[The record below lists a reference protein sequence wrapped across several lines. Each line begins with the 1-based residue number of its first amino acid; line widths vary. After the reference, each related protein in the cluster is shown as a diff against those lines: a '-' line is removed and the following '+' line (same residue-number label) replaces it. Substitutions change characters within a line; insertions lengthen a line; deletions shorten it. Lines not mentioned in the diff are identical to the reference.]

1 MGGLAG
7 LIHFGGTVPDASV
20 ISAMSERLRHRGPA
34 AEGQWSEGGC
44 HLAHR
49 LRRVGETRTKQ
60 PAVTDDVVL
69 LLDGWIYD
77 HEALSSMADDGPPS
91 ASDVEALIRA
101 WRAWGP
107 DFIDRLEGEFAI
119 VVWDRKAKRCH
130 AFRDRMGVRP
140 LFWARRGDKFA
151 FASELRALLCVPW
164 VTPQV
169 NPEHLAEYLSFQVV
183 HAPRTL
189 LWDVHQVA
197 PAHRLEVDRDG
208 ERTHAWWRLRYAPL
222 GAPIPPQGEVIEA
235 IEAAVAEAVRRRVPR
250 GVETGLYLS
259 GGLGSTAIAQAAHA
273 RYLRL
278 PSFTVSFSDD
288 LYPELPFA
296 GRVAGLMGLEHVQV
310 EVGTADIANSFL
322 GTVEALGHP
331 VGHPAV
337 VLQMAL
343 ARSAAE
349 RVKVALSGNG
359 AEELFGG
366 RMLVQLQRGLRLN
379 RAMSWMPGP
388 MRGLLSGPLGTR
400 GRRQTERDWV
410 LEQGIGGADLFST
423 DERAR
428 LFRDHGHVRPGVR
441 QEVLGAFYAEL
452 ETDAV
457 NTALHGYLRSR
468 LTESDLVRAD
478 RTAAAAGLDLR
489 FPLLDQAV
497 VECAAALPGG
507 AKIPRTRGS
516 LHTRWPL
523 RAMLQGTLPTALLDR
538 PKRGL
543 PKPLDH
549 WLAGPG
555 RLFMEERFAKLREDR
570 LGLWRMDGLDE
581 IRLDLTRR
589 PGAGVRLWTLFWL
602 DAWVESLESS
612 SS

>member
-1 MGGLAG
+1 MGGLGG
-7 LIHFGGTVPDASV
+7 LIHFGGSVPDADV
-20 ISAMSERLRHRGPA
+20 IGAMSHRLRNRGPA
-34 AEGQWSEGGC
+34 VEERWAEGGC
-44 HLAHR
+44 RLVHR
-49 LRRVGETRTKQ
+49 IRRANSSQTRQ
-60 PAVTDDVVL
+60 PAVTEDVVVM
-69 LLDGWIYD
+69 LDGWVYD
-77 HEALSSMADDGPPS
+77 HEALAASADDGPPS
-91 ASDVEALIRA
+91 ESDVEALVRA

-107 DFIDRLEGEFAI
+107 DFIDRVEGEFAI
-119 VVWDRKAKRCH
+119 VVWDRKERRCH
-130 AFRDRMGVRP
+130 IFRDRMGVRP
-140 LFWARRGDKFA
+140 LFWSRRGDKFA
-151 FASELRALLCVPW
+151 FASELRSLLCVPW
-164 VTPQV
+164 VTPQI
-169 NPEHLAEYLSFQVV
+169 NPDNLAEYLSFQVV

-197 PAHRLEVDRDG
+197 PAHRLEVDQQG
-208 ERTHAWWRLRYAPL
+208 ERSHPWWRLKYARVGTPV
-222 GAPIPPQGEVIEA
+222 PPPGEVIEA
-235 IEAAVAEAVRRRVPR
+235 IEAAVAAAVRRRVPR

-273 RYLRL
+273 QYLRL
-278 PSFTVSFSDD
+278 PSFTVSFADD

-310 EVGTADIANSFL
+310 EVGTAAIAASFL
-322 GTVEALGHP
+322 ETVQALGHP
-331 VGHPAV
+331 VGHPAA

-349 RVKVALSGNG
+349 RVRVALSGDG

-366 RMLVQLQRGLRLN
+366 RMLLQIQRGLRFNRVLDWMPRPVGGVLS
-379 RAMSWMPGP
+379 RAMGG
-388 MRGLLSGPLGTR
+388 RGHGQSG
-400 GRRQTERDWV
+400 RDWV
-410 LEQGIGGADLFST
+410 LEQGIGGANLFST
-423 DERAR
+423 EERAR
-428 LFRDHGHVRPGVR
+428 LFRDPGHVRPAVR

-489 FPLLDQAV
+489 FPLLDRAV
-497 VECAAALPGG
+497 VECAAMIPGST
-507 AKIPRTRGS
+507 KIPRTGGS

-570 LGLWRMDGLDE
+570 LGLWRKDGLDQV
-581 IRLDLTRR
+581 RRDLTRNA
-589 PGAGVRLWTLFWL
+589 GAGVRLWTLFWL
-602 DAWVESLESS
+602 DAWAESLVE
-612 SS
+612 